1 MSNFA
6 SCKISGKRL
15 RDSSIPAVRSVTEV
29 RVVVK
34 ATSVEKDLAC
44 DTEVNPQQMARGIM
58 ALKVLIKGI

>member
-15 RDSSIPAVRSVTEV
+15 RDSSIPAVRSVTE
-29 RVVVK
+29 VVVK